1 MDTHINDII
10 RPVVPLERNHA
21 ARERIGCVL
30 TAGGV
35 RALQKLGRYID
46 IERGSYLVVKLPLEA
61 MDRAADLRQ
70 DSEEAYTIPARR
82 RVATYSRGIHGW
94 DFLPSAEGFF
104 CPKICSSLHG
114 PIRGTESGM
123 K

>member
-1 MDTHINDII
+1 MLQGSEST
-10 RPVVPLERNHA
+10 VF
-21 ARERIGCVL
+21 L

-35 RALQKLGRYID
+35 RALQKLGRYTD
-46 IERGSYLVVKLPLEA
+46 IRARQLSCSKITFGSNGSSGRLETGFRRGLYDTCSQACSSLLVWNTRMGFSSLL
-61 MDRAADLRQ
+61 
-70 DSEEAYTIPARR
+70 R
-82 RVATYSRGIHGW
+82 RV
-94 DFLPSAEGFF
+94 FF